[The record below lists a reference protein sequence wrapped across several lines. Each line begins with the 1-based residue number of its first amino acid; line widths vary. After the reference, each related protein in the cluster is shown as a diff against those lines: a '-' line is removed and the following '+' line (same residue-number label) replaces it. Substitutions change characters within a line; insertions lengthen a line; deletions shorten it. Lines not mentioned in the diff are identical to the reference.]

1 MRDQKKI
8 AKISQLDNHFPLDN
22 NYLPFDDLPTPHSH
36 SVHLLPADTSQE
48 EKSVPLTA
56 YLPPAARKLDRLSFI

>member
-22 NYLPFDDLPTPHSH
+22 NYPSFDDLTTPHSH
-36 SVHLLPADTSQE
+36 SVHLLPADTSAE
-48 EKSVPLTA
+48 EKSTPLTA
-56 YLPPAARKLDRLSFI
+56 YLPPTSRKLDRLSFI